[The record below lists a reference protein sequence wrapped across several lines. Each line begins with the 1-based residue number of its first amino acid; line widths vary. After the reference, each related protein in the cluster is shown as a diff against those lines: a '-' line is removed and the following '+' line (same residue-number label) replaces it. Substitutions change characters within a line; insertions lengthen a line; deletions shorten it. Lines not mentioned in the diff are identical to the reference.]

1 MIRTYLS
8 LALLASWFMVPGASF
23 AAGDMPEIEKQPW
36 SFQGLRG
43 SYDKDQVLR
52 GYTVFTNLCM
62 ACHSAK
68 YVSHRDMM
76 RAGFTEAEVQALA
89 KNLNMT
95 LDQKLLTAQD
105 DQTAIETFG
114 KVPPDLSLM
123 TKARQGLAD
132 YTYAI
137 LTGYSEDPE
146 LITHSFPQGLPQGAH
161 YNKAFPGHAIAMP
174 NPITGPDMVTYH
186 DETPASVEQMA
197 KDVTLFMQW
206 AAEPERIERQHMGL
220 YVLLYLVIFTVLA
233 YLTKRVIWKDVK
245 GH

>member
-1 MIRTYLS
+1 MLRFI
-8 LALLASWFMVPGASF
+8 ALLFTVHCSLFTVAHASEAPAL
-23 AAGDMPEIEKQPW
+23 EKQQW

-43 SYDKDQVLR
+43 SYDKDQILR
-52 GYTVFTNLCM
+52 GYTVFTNVCM

-76 RAGFTEAEVQALA
+76 RAGFTESEVQALA
-89 KNLNMT
+89 KNLNVT

-105 DQTAIETFG
+105 DQTAVETFG

-123 TKARQGLAD
+123 TKARAGLSD
-132 YTYAI
+132 YTYAV

-146 LITHSFPQGLPQGAH
+146 LIAHTFPQGLPAGAH
-161 YNKAFPGHAIAMP
+161 FNKAFPGHAIAMP
-174 NPITGPDMVTYH
+174 NPLTGPDMVTYH
-186 DETPASVEQMA
+186 DQTPASVEQMA

-206 AAEPERIERQHMGL
+206 AAEPERVERQHMGL
-220 YVLLYLVIFTVLA
+220 FVILYLIIFTALA